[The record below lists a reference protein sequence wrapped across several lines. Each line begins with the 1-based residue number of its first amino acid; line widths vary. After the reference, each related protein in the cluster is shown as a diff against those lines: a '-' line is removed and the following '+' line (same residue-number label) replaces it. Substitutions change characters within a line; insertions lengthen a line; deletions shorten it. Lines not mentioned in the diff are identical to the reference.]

1 MTEVRRLHKLY
12 NIDLKSIDEE
22 KRQITFCFS
31 DDQPDRDGEIIDQAS
46 WNVSNYLNNPVI
58 LWGHDPN
65 DNANVL
71 GQGISLDLNNNGKS
85 YITARFDDAETNPKA
100 DTIFRQLVKRTLR
113 TVSAGFIN
121 HTFEWDN
128 DTPLLKDNELL
139 EVSVVAI
146 PSNPRALARSLKDG
160 SISRKDATWML
171 DSMRKEAAELEKELA
186 KPEQEVHKEVQV
198 DEASKAQLSALTD
211 AVSKIAETLNA
222 NSEQMAALVS
232 QVGDMQSAQAGAAK
246 AAEEAQA
253 AEDAAK
259 AEAEAKAAETAADEA
274 KGPKDDNQTTDDAK
288 ADDVSDTAKDGEND
302 QSGAVTDTID
312 GNAELTPEL
321 QAQIDSALEAVV
333 QTA

>member
-12 NIDLKSIDEE
+12 NIDLKSVDEE

-31 DDQPDRDGEIIDQAS
+31 DDQPDRDGERIDQAS
-46 WNVSNYLNNPVI
+46 WDVSNYLNNPVI

-71 GQGISLDLNNNGKS
+71 GQGISLDLNNAGKS
-85 YITARFDDAETNPKA
+85 YITAQFDDAETNPKA

-186 KPEQEVHKEVQV
+186 KPEVETKEVQV
-198 DEASKAQLSALTD
+198 DEATKAQLSALTD
-211 AVSKIAETLNA
+211 AVSKIAETLNT
-222 NSEQMAALVS
+222 NSEQMAALVA
-232 QVGDMQSAQAGAAK
+232 QVGEIQTAKEDAVK
-246 AAEEAQA
+246 AAEEAKA
-253 AEDAAK
+253 AED
-259 AEAEAKAAETAADEA
+259 EAKAKADAEAAEA
-274 KGPKDDNQTTDDAK
+274 AEKEAQAAKEAEDAKNKDD
-288 ADDVSDTAKDGEND
+288 VAKDGGND
-302 QSGAVTDTID
+302 QSGAATDEFD
-312 GNAELTPEL
+312 PSAELTPEL
-321 QAQIDSALEAVV
+321 QAQIDSALQAVV